1 MPKDCA
7 FDDGH
12 GRVLSSPRA
21 ALPRTRTASLLLVGL
36 AYDRQQNP
44 HPQPLH
50 PRRRCLRPPRDRV
63 VVVVVVP
70 GLRAEPRARERGGG
84 PLRHAAGREE
94 RNRVA
99 VEVCVCVCC
108 LECVLWVREEDCRV
122 DGGGR
127 LANAERRA
135 RADGAPSPSALL
147 CAILGISLP

>member
-21 ALPRTRTASLLLVGL
+21 ALPRTRTASPLLVGL
-36 AYDRQQNP
+36 ASDRQQNP

-99 VEVCVCVCC
+99 VEGCVCV
-108 LECVLWVREEDCRV
+108 LPRVRVVGER
-122 DGGGR
+122 GG
-127 LANAERRA
+127 LSRRRRRTA
-135 RADGAPSPSALL
+135 GQRGTTSPRRRSPSPSALL